1 MSSDRLDRR
10 ERLNAL
16 ADRAPTAPLA
26 AFGLLA
32 GFGVAVASG
41 SRPLGGLV
49 MAACGLTCIA
59 VWVRRDGRRT
69 AAWLTAAGLVA
80 FAISHLLGLV
90 IGAWP
95 SVIVVS
101 AATAGLCWW
110 LSDSRRATDPGRGE
124 AAVSVPEVEAR

>member
-10 ERLNAL
+10 DRLNGL

-49 MAACGLTCIA
+49 MGACGLTCIA

-101 AATAGLCWW
+101 AATGGLCWW
-110 LSDSRRATDPGRGE
+110 LSDSRRAADPVRGE
-124 AAVSVPEVEAR
+124 AAVSVPDVEAR